1 MYVFV
6 CVFVCVREC
15 VCANHTRLFIYLIS
29 GLIFMTLFISN
40 STNNYRATFHLTTP
54 YVQTYVLVCVQNKQ
68 NKKWRSL
75 RSRAEQPS
83 GGKGENEKKKS
94 RHPSS
99 SRRATSTSSPPWR
112 CTGEGFWCEESVG
125 DEETMREHLAV
136 YDLCLTALIY
146 TLARSLSFSYKHT
159 HTIYILFSVRPQF
172 TEGRWVR
179 GPSGRS
185 CIKSAIVLS
194 LKNVHKHTHTRLR
207 FFYRPNLDCTGSL
220 YIRAVD
226 VTCCVISTRRSKF
239 LIKRDD

>member
-68 NKKWRSL
+68 NKKWQSL

-125 DEETMREHLAV
+125 DEETTKLNWESTWLFTISVSPHS
-136 YDLCLTALIY
+136 Y
-146 TLARSLSFSYKHT
+146 TLSRAPFLSRTNTLTQY
-159 HTIYILFSVRPQF
+159 IYYSRFV
-172 TEGRWVR
+172 
-179 GPSGRS
+179 PSS
-185 CIKSAIVLS
+185 PKADEFADL
-194 LKNVHKHTHTRLR
+194 
-207 FFYRPNLDCTGSL
+207 
-220 YIRAVD
+220 VD
-226 VTCCVISTRRSKF
+226 VVASSQR
-239 LIKRDD
+239 